1 MPRKQPP
8 KTISQLNTIIGKQ
21 NRRREKTLA
30 SARRSPFVMELA
42 FRTMRHHLRRLDR
55 DPKYFSRL
63 PNYDEVTLA
72 AAEKHSPLRRKR
84 AQRNN
89 GRKPRK
95 NRALDIGPT
104 ISAVFGLPTKRLPRT
119 TDAVIEEYVS
129 RNVGSCKAL
138 WRGLRPRLASLGF
151 ELIAEETEGL
161 IRNGRY
167 VFVREG
173 RRWSI
178 SFGQFQ
184 KLFGR
189 ARKR

>member
-21 NRRREKTLA
+21 NRRRAKKLA

-42 FRTMRHHLRRLDR
+42 FRTMRHHLRHLDR
-55 DPKYFSRL
+55 DPNYFSRL

-84 AQRNN
+84 TQRNN

-95 NRALDIGPT
+95 NRALDIGP
-104 ISAVFGLPTKRLPRT
+104 IIPAIFGLPAKRLPRT
-119 TDAVIEEYVS
+119 IDIVIEEYCS
-129 RNVGSCKAL
+129 RSVGPCKAL
-138 WRGLRPRLASLGF
+138 WRGLPPRLASLGF
-151 ELIAEETEGL
+151 ELIAKDPEGV
-161 IRNGRY
+161 IRNDHY
-167 VFVREG
+167 VFVRKG
-173 RRWSI
+173 KRWSI

-189 ARKR
+189 ARKH